1 MTEKEFRSGFI
12 AIIGRPNAGKS
23 TLLNSILGQ
32 KVAIVSDKPQTTRN
46 SIRGIY
52 NSPDMQAIFVDTP
65 GIHKPRHKLNERMMK
80 ASNVAMT
87 DSDIVL
93 YLVDATADFGGGE
106 EYIIKE
112 LSSCKCPV
120 FLIINKID
128 LLLPEQLLPLIAA
141 YSTRFDFTEI
151 IPVSAFTGEN
161 VDRLLRLIEEYLPV
175 GPRFYPEDI
184 ISDQPEQLLISELI
198 REQVLHVTRDE
209 LPHSVAVTVSAMEE
223 RPGDRLYIEANIY
236 VERDSQKGI
245 IIGKQ
250 GQMLKNIGS
259 GARREIE
266 RILGCP
272 VYLDLHVKAKKDW
285 RNNESLLRSWDPTNE

>member
-1 MTEKEFRSGFI
+1 MAEKEIRSGFI

-23 TLLNSILGQ
+23 TLLNRILGQ
-32 KVAIVSDKPQTTRN
+32 KVAIISDKPQTTRN

-65 GIHKPRHKLNERMMK
+65 GIHKPRHKLNERMMA
-80 ASNVAMT
+80 ASNAAMA
-87 DSDIVL
+87 DSDIVF
-93 YLVDATADFGGGE
+93 YLVDATASFGSGE

-112 LSSCKCPV
+112 LASCKCPV

-128 LLLPEQLLPLIAA
+128 LILPEQLLPMIAA
-141 YSTRFDFTEI
+141 YSTHFDFTEI
-151 IPVSAFTGEN
+151 VPISASTGES
-161 VDRLLRLIEEYLPV
+161 VDRLLKVIEEYLPV

-184 ISDQPEQLLISELI
+184 VSDQPEQLLISELI
-198 REQVLHVTRDE
+198 REQVLHATRDE
-209 LPHSVAVTVSAMEE
+209 LPHSVAVTISAMEE
-223 RPGDRLYIEANIY
+223 RPGDKLYIEANIY

-266 RILGCP
+266 RLLGCS
-272 VYLDLHVKAKKDW
+272 VYLELHVKAKKDW
-285 RNNESLLRSWDPTNE
+285 RNNERLLKDWDPTNE

>member
-1 MTEKEFRSGFI
+1 LAEKEFRSGFI

-23 TLLNSILGQ
+23 TLMNRILGQ

-65 GIHKPRHKLNERMMK
+65 GIHKPRHKLNERMMV
-80 ASNVAMT
+80 ASASAMA

-93 YLVDATADFGGGE
+93 YLVDATASFGSGE

-112 LSSCKCPV
+112 LASCKCPV
-120 FLIINKID
+120 FLVINKID
-128 LLLPEQLLPLIAA
+128 LILPEQLLPLIAA
-141 YSTRFDFTEI
+141 YSTRFDFKEI
-151 IPVSAFTGEN
+151 VPISASTGES
-161 VDRLLRLIEEYLPV
+161 VDRLLHVIGKHLPA
-175 GPRFYPEDI
+175 GPLFYPEDI
-184 ISDQPEQLLISELI
+184 VSDQPEQLLISELV
-198 REQVLHVTRDE
+198 REQVLRVTSDE
-209 LPHSVAVTVSAMEE
+209 LPHSVAVTLNAMEE
-223 RPGDRLYIEANIY
+223 RPGGKLYIEANIY

-266 RILGCP
+266 RIFGCP

-285 RNNESLLRSWDPTNE
+285 RNNETLLKNWDPTNE